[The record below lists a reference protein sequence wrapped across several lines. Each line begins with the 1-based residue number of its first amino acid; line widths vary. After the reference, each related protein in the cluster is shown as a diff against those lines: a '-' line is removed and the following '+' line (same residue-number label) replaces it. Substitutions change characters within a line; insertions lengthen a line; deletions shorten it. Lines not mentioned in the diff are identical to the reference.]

1 MFHLMIP
8 VQQVMP
14 AALAS
19 VLRRAPLTPEKVA
32 FAWRTAVG
40 AAVDRASRVELRG
53 STLVVAV
60 QSGQWRQE
68 IMRSAGLIRS
78 RLNVVLGD
86 GVVTS
91 IDVHQSEGAP

>member
-1 MFHLMIP
+1 MIP

-19 VLRRAPLTPEKVA
+19 VLRLAPLTPEKVA

-40 AAVDRASRVELRG
+40 PAVDRATSVELRG
-53 STLVVAV
+53 TTLAVVV
-60 QSGQWRQE
+60 KSEQWRHE
-68 IMRSAGLIRS
+68 IGRSLALIRS

-86 GVVTS
+86 GVVTR
-91 IDVHQSEGAP
+91 IDVQAEGAR